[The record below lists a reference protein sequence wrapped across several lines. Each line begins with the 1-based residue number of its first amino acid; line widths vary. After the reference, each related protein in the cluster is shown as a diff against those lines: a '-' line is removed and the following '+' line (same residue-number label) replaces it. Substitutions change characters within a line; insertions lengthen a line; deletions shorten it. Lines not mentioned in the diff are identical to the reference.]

1 MSFDDWKEGNPRDAW
16 VRALINLGK
25 TREDIVVLTA
35 DLASSVKTI
44 NFQKIYPNRHFNI
57 GIAEQNMMSIAAGLA
72 SSGKTVFASTF
83 AAFATGRVY
92 DQIRQSIAYPNL
104 SVKIIATHGG
114 ITVGGDGATHQMIED
129 IALMRALPNMRVI
142 VPMDAPETYDAIM
155 EITKKRIGGPFYLRM
170 GRMNIPTIPKP
181 NGYRFEVGKASTL
194 KRGNDVALIG
204 TGIMV
209 SRCMQARQ
217 ILLDNHNIEARVIN
231 MSTLKPID
239 QKTVNSA
246 ANQTGG
252 IVTAEEH
259 TVLGGLGS
267 AVSNVVS
274 ENCPVPMRM
283 IGIPDVFGESG
294 DPVELMK
301 HFGLTAEKI
310 AQTAVGLVAK
320 KG

>member
-1 MSFDDWKEGNPRDAW
+1 
-16 VRALINLGK
+16 
-25 TREDIVVLTA
+25 
-35 DLASSVKTI
+35 
-44 NFQKIYPNRHFNI
+44 
-57 GIAEQNMMSIAAGLA
+57 MMSIAAGLA

-170 GRMNIPTIPKP
+170 GRMNVPTLPRP
-181 NGYRFEVGKASTL
+181 RGYKFEVGKASTL
-194 KRGNDVALIG
+194 VKGNDVTLIG

-209 SRCMQARQ
+209 SRCMLARK
-217 ILLDNHNIEARVIN
+217 ILLEKHNIEARVVN

-239 QKTVNSA
+239 QKTVKSA
-246 ANQTGG
+246 SNQTGG
-252 IVTAEEH
+252 IVTVEEH

-267 AVSNVVS
+267 AVSNVIS
-274 ENCPVPMRM
+274 ENCPAPMKM

-294 DPVELMK
+294 EPLELMRR
-301 HFGLTAEKI
+301 FGLTPENI
-310 AQTAVGLVAK
+310 ANTAVSLVTK
-320 KG
+320 R